1 MSKKK
6 NNEKETGKICLK
18 NERKTARTSC
28 KECPWTVRTQHNDKM
43 ISNIERL
50 VENGSLKTKQ
60 HRCHMID
67 HNLWSA
73 VNDDNV
79 CIGSL
84 IIKE

>member
-1 MSKKK
+1 M
-6 NNEKETGKICLK
+6 
-18 NERKTARTSC
+18 ERKSC

-50 VENGSLKTKQ
+50 VENGSLKTKE

-67 HNLWSA
+67 HNLWA
-73 VNDDNV
+73 GTNEKNV

-84 IIKE
+84 NI